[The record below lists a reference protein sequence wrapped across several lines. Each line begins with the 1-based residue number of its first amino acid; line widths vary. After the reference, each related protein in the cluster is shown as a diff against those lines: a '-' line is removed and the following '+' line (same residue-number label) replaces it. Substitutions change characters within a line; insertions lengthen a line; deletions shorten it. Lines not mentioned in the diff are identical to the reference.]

1 MGMELMARYTLSA
14 DDRPGVERGADLLRR
29 RSPLDRIEMLL
40 VHSDGTREA
49 VGVSEATA
57 GIIADLLEKAS
68 SAGQIALL
76 GENAEISPEDA
87 GVILGISRPLV
98 RRRMDCGEL
107 PFRRVGA
114 HRRVLLTDVLE
125 LKRKEAP
132 VRSALEELRADT
144 AELMARGL

>member
-14 DDRPGVERGADLLRR
+14 DDRPGVERGADLLRS

-98 RRRMDCGEL
+98 R
-107 PFRRVGA
+107 
-114 HRRVLLTDVLE
+114 
-125 LKRKEAP
+125 
-132 VRSALEELRADT
+132 
-144 AELMARGL
+144 